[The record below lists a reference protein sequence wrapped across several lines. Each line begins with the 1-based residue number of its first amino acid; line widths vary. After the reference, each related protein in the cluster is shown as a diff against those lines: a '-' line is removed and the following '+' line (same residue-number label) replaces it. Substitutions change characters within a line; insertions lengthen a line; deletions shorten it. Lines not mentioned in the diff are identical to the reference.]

1 MSPMRSKTIIGSL
14 TLLLV
19 IGCAAPEGG
28 GSAEA
33 TERPDGG
40 GGAAAPAGGA
50 RPSQGDFEGVITAV
64 STAGG
69 ERDEIILRIK
79 GARWR
84 MEMEMDGDRGAIV
97 RDENGRLMSVMDDTR
112 QYAFLPQ
119 IPDEEEDALTFV
131 PLGRSETIA
140 GYRCDHYRVVDPS
153 GIQDGDT
160 VCVTTEL
167 GWVGFGP
174 GGPMSPAEER
184 SMRAQFGDG
193 FLILR
198 TVDGRGDGES
208 VVTRVERTAVSD
220 ALFAPPAGYTELG
233 APSGRGP

>member
-1 MSPMRSKTIIGSL
+1 MLSTS
-14 TLLLV
+14 
-19 IGCAAPEGG
+19 
-28 GSAEA
+28 
-33 TERPDGG
+33 
-40 GGAAAPAGGA
+40 GGA
-50 RPSQGDFEGVITAV
+50 R
-64 STAGG
+64 
-69 ERDEIILRIK
+69 DEMVLRVK

-84 MEMEMDGDRGAIV
+84 VEMEMDGDRGAMI
-97 RDENGRLMSVMDDTR
+97 RDENGRLISVMDDTR

-153 GIQDGDT
+153 GIQDGDA

-174 GGPMSPAEER
+174 GGPLGAADER
-184 SMRAQFGDG
+184 ATRAQFGDG

-198 TVDGRGDGES
+198 SVDGQGDGES
-208 VVTRVERTAVSD
+208 VVTRVERTAVND
-220 ALFAPPAGYTELG
+220 ALFAPPAGYTEVG
-233 APSGRGP
+233 GR

>member
-1 MSPMRSKTIIGSL
+1 MTHPRSKTIVVSL
-14 TLLLV
+14 ALLLAAC
-19 IGCAAPEGG
+19 GEPDAAPSGEA
-28 GSAEA
+28 AEH
-33 TERPDGG
+33 PG
-40 GGAAAPAGGA
+40 GGARTAAPARQG
-50 RPSQGDFEGVITAV
+50 SGDFEGVITV
-64 STAGG
+64 LSTSHG
-69 ERDEIILRIK
+69 ERDEMILRIK

-84 MEMEMDGDRGAIV
+84 MEMEMDGDRGAMI
-97 RDENGRLMSVMDDTR
+97 RDENGRLISVMDDTR

-119 IPDEEEDALTFV
+119 LPDEEEDALTFV

-153 GIQDGDT
+153 GIQDGDA

-174 GGPMSPAEER
+174 GGPLGAADER
-184 SMRAQFGDG
+184 AMRAQFGDG

-198 TVDGRGDGES
+198 SVDGQGDGES

-220 ALFAPPAGYTELG
+220 ALFAPPPGYTEVG
-233 APSGRGP
+233 GSAGRAPAGGR